1 MKTLKKNPPDPF
13 PACGDPAIESR
24 LQQLPSRIGH
34 TLCDGVQKPATEN
47 RYLFSSMLTIS
58 PTAESGRRQAKM
70 FFKDIAEI
78 ILLLIPY
85 LLGDHISFVI
95 GLV

>member
-78 ILLLIPY
+78 ILLQISH
-85 LLGDHISFVI
+85 LLRDDV
-95 GLV
+95 GLVVRLI